1 VLAASLLQAVR
12 VCCRSVSALVSSISS
27 RLAAVKCV
35 FFNQFCGFMCSPM
48 LLFALHIVFHFS
60 FCVIAV

>member
-12 VCCRSVSALVSSISS
+12 VCWRPVSALVFSISS
-27 RLAAVKCV
+27 RLATVKCV

-48 LLFALHIVFHFS
+48 LLFARHIVFHFS
-60 FCVIAV
+60 CFFIAV